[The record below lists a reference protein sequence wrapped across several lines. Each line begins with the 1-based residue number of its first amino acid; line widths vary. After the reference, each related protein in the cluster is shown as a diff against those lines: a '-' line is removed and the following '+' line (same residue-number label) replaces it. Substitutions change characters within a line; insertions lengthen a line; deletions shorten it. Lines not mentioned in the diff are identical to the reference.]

1 MTSNQRGFSLIEV
14 LIALTIMA
22 VGVMGLIKVQSF
34 MEVKA
39 ENALKTLDALYLAE
53 EKLEEF
59 RTRAQ
64 SAAGGT
70 IAYSSIVSQTESVS
84 MAAST
89 VTREVTVIG
98 DSPVS
103 GAKKITVSVSWKDRM
118 EQSQVVSLETVISK
132 YSEFD

>member
-1 MTSNQRGFSLIEV
+1 MTSKQRGFSLIEV

-22 VGVMGLIKVQSF
+22 VGVIGMIKMQSF

-53 EKLEEF
+53 EKLEKF

-70 IAYSSIVSQTESVS
+70 IAYSSIVNQTESVS

-89 VTREVTVIG
+89 VTRKVTVI
-98 DSPVS
+98 DNSPVPD
-103 GAKKITVSVSWKDRM
+103 AKKITVSVEWKDRL
-118 EQSQVVSLETVISK
+118 EQSQAVSLETVISK

>member
-1 MTSNQRGFSLIEV
+1 MTSKLRGFSLIEV
-14 LIALTIMA
+14 LIALTLMA
-22 VGVMGLIKVQSF
+22 VGVMGLIKLQSF

-39 ENALKTLDALYLAE
+39 ENALITLDALYLAE

-84 MAAST
+84 MAIST
-89 VTREVTVIG
+89 VTREVTVVDNYPIS
-98 DSPVS
+98 D
-103 GAKKITVSVSWKDRM
+103 AKKITVSVRWKDRL
-118 EQSQVVSLETVISK
+118 EQPQAVSLETVISK

>member
-1 MTSNQRGFSLIEV
+1 MTSKQSGFSLIEV
-14 LIALTIMA
+14 LIALTIMT
-22 VGVMGLIKVQSF
+22 VGVMGLIKMQSF

-53 EKLEEF
+53 EKLEQF

-84 MAAST
+84 MATFTA
-89 VTREVTVIG
+89 TREVTVI
-98 DSPVS
+98 DNSPVPDT
-103 GAKKITVSVSWKDRM
+103 KKITVWVSWKDRL
-118 EQSQVVSLETVISK
+118 EQSQAVSLETVISK